1 MRPAPCRWR
10 CEDCQQDTECLA
22 ARGYCFQEGLKRSVG
37 ADHGEIE
44 AAIAV
49 GAGCSHLGT
58 FKTCPIAL
66 ILQHKTTLDAAIKE
80 YSLIKRLNI
89 RSDPTVTPAVLLA
102 IDEEVSKIQSL
113 ELEDGNKSPQRNS
126 RQR

>member
-10 CEDCQQDTECLA
+10 CEDCQDDPECLD
-22 ARGYCFQEGLKRSVG
+22 ARGYCFKEGLKRSVG

-66 ILQHKTTLDAAIKE
+66 IFKHRALLDAALTE
-80 YSLIKRLNI
+80 YRLIKRLQI
-89 RSDPTVTPAVLLA
+89 RSDLSVPVNVLLA
-102 IDEEVSKIQSL
+102 IDEEVTRIQDL
-113 ELEDGNKSPQRNS
+113 EREDGASKTKKTK
-126 RQR
+126 